1 MMRSFPLMLLV
12 VLLYTVVAFGGT
24 VLGGPTSP
32 PCPAPGF
39 VIPIFSG
46 GKWLLSYSDLIVLF
60 GILLLFIEL
69 IKATRATSVEV
80 LNHALS
86 TLVFALALVEFVVFP
101 RFATSTFFMI
111 VVMCLFDVIAAFTI
125 STVAAKRELAVASV
139 SSS

>member
-1 MMRSFPLMLLV
+1 MRSFPLMLLV
-12 VLLYTVVAFGGT
+12 VILYTVVAFGGT
-24 VLGGPTSP
+24 VLGGPTAP

-39 VIPIFSG
+39 TIPLFSG

-60 GILLLFIEL
+60 ALLLLFIEL

-101 RFATSTFFMI
+101 RFATSTFFFI

-139 SSS
+139 SPP

>member
-1 MMRSFPLMLLV
+1 MRSFPLMLLV
-12 VLLYTVVAFGGT
+12 VLLYTIIAFGGT
-24 VLGGPTSP
+24 VLGGPASP
-32 PCPAPGF
+32 ACPPPGF
-39 VIPIFSG
+39 TIPLFSG
-46 GKWLLSYSDLIVLF
+46 GKWLLSYSDLIVVFGLF
-60 GILLLFIEL
+60 LLFIEL

-101 RFATSTFFMI
+101 RFATSTFFLI

-139 SSS
+139 SAP